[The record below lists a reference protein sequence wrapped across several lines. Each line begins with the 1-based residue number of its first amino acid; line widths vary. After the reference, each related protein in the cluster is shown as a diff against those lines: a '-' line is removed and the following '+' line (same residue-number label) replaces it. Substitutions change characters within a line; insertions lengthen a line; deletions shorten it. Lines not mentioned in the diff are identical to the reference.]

1 MMDLFQRAVFE
12 ENLALVYFLG
22 MCTFLGVS
30 QRLETAVGLGVAL
43 LVVQSITVPVNWAM
57 QTLLLSE
64 GAWAWA
70 GLPEVDLT
78 FLRFLVFIGVIAA
91 VVQIL
96 EMILDRYAPGL
107 HRALGIFLPLLA
119 VQCAILGGSLFMVE
133 RRYEFSESIVY
144 GLGSGVGWAL
154 AIMAF
159 AAIRERLRYA
169 DIPAGLQ
176 GLGAAFVVAGIMSM
190 GFSAF
195 VGVRLP

>member
-133 RRYEFSESIVY
+133 RRYDFSESIVY

-169 DIPAGLQ
+169 DIPEGLQ

>member
-1 MMDLFQRAVFE
+1 MDLFQRAVFE

-30 QRLETAVGLGVAL
+30 QRLETATGLGVAL

-96 EMILDRYAPGL
+96 EMVLDRYAPGL

-133 RRYEFSESIVY
+133 RRYDFGESVVY
-144 GLGSGVGWAL
+144 GIGSGVGWAL
-154 AIMAF
+154 AIMAL

-176 GLGAAFVVAGIMSM
+176 GLGAAFIVAGIMSM

>member
-1 MMDLFQRAVFE
+1 
-12 ENLALVYFLG
+12 

-30 QRLETAVGLGVAL
+30 QRLETAVGVGVVL
-43 LVVQSITVPVNWAM
+43 IVVQSITVPVNWTM
-57 QTLLLSE
+57 QSLLLSE

-70 GLPEVDLT
+70 GLPEVDLS

-96 EMILDRYAPGL
+96 EMGLDRYAPAL

-133 RRYEFSESIVY
+133 RRYDFGESIVY
-144 GLGSGVGWAL
+144 GIGSGLGWAL
-154 AIMAF
+154 AITAF

-169 DIPAGLQ
+169 DIPEGLQ
-176 GLGAAFVVAGIMSM
+176 GLGAAFIVAGIMSM
-190 GFSAF
+190 SFSAF
-195 VGVRLP
+195 VGVRLS